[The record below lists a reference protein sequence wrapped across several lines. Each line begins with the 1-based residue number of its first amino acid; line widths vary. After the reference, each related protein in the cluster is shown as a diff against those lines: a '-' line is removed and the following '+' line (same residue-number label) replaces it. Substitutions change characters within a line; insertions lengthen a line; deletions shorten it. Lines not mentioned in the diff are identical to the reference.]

1 MRCGWLPTIELVH
14 AEHQLPDEKSRLF
27 RTSNATVHASQN
39 GMQRVA
45 FRIVPVAF
53 GWVIGAALVY
63 NKTLFVAVAAR
74 KESIV
79 LARMPVAALAN
90 GTVTRAGASME

>member
-1 MRCGWLPTIELVH
+1 
-14 AEHQLPDEKSRLF
+14 
-27 RTSNATVHASQN
+27 
-39 GMQRVA
+39 MQAVTLGIDTA
-45 FRIVPVAF
+45 GHGFSYP
-53 GWVIGAALVY
+53 GGLVY